1 MKKSVNIKLFCGT
14 VGMTVINI
22 FLLIAFIT
30 GHEFGPRVLWPG
42 CITGYITGLILN
54 KKINTLSYNKND
66 NYDVYFVA
74 VLALNGIIF
83 ISWIFLF

>member
-30 GHEFGPRVLWPG
+30 GHEFGPSVLWPG

-54 KKINTLSYNKND
+54 KKNK
-66 NYDVYFVA
+66 YTIV
-74 VLALNGIIF
+74 
-83 ISWIFLF
+83 